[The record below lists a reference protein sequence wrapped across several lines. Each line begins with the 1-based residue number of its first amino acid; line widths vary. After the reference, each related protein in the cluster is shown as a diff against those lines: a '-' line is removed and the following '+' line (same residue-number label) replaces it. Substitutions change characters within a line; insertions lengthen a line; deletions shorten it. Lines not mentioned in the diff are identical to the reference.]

1 MVKPSEI
8 NSRSGRFLQ
17 AAGGSVSCAIKFN
30 CDSAAIKTNLA
41 EMITRT
47 RAARVPA
54 VVRRIGGRGGLTRMR
69 GLQGHPEKVFSVRKK
84 LVLIPTKDPTKL
96 LNPQVLLLI
105 PREP

>member
-30 CDSAAIKTNLA
+30 CDAAAIKTNLA

-54 VVRRIGGRGGLTRMR
+54 VVREGLEEEEDLRGREDYR
-69 GLQGHPEKVFSVRKK
+69 GIPKKSFPSVKS
-84 LVLIPTKDPTKL
+84 LC
-96 LNPQVLLLI
+96 
-105 PREP
+105 

>member
-30 CDSAAIKTNLA
+30 CDAAAIKTNLA

-54 VVRRIGGRGGLTRMR
+54 VVKEGLEEDYRGI
-69 GLQGHPEKVFSVRKK
+69 PKKSVPSAKS
-84 LVLIPTKDPTKL
+84 LC
-96 LNPQVLLLI
+96 
-105 PREP
+105 